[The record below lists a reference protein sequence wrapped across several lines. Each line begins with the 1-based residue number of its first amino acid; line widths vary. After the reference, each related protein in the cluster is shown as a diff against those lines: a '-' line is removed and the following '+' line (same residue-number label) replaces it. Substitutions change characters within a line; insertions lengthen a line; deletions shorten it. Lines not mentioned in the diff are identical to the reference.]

1 MRPVA
6 LLLVVVAC
14 AGCTWMT
21 AKKDAEPAAPQE
33 QQKVESTYAGP
44 PASAPPATWVKG
56 RVFRVWPYG
65 QGELMADLG
74 AQDGIRIGD
83 TLALQRGGLS
93 LNSIEVVEVNEKT
106 FYGRVVRRDDP
117 GVWPKEGDMAVVVPP
132 TGR

>member
-1 MRPVA
+1 MRPVS

-21 AKKDAEPAAPQE
+21 SKKDAEPVAPE
-33 QQKVESTYAGP
+33 QQTVEVTPTGP
-44 PASAPPATWVKG
+44 RATDPPATWVKG

-65 QGELMADLG
+65 HGELMADLG
-74 AQDGIRIGD
+74 AQDGIRVGD

-117 GVWPKEGDMAVVVPP
+117 GVWPKEGDMAVVIPP